1 MIDTEKDKKEFR
13 ILSIDGGGIKGLYS
27 STILEHFEQKF
38 NCLLSDHFDLLCGT
52 STGGLIA
59 LAASLKIPMAEVSK
73 FYQEEG
79 PKIFPKQSVL
89 WLPRIFGKRVSL
101 GDIKQV
107 LYKGKFSDEPLR
119 RALENIFGDHKI
131 ADSHNYLCIPSYTI
145 TEARPWVFKKDHHE
159 LDRDDKAYYVDV
171 ALATSAAPTFFP
183 LAEIPYY
190 DHKQFI
196 DGGVW
201 ANNPTL
207 SGLIEALRFFVG
219 TGKDFDSIKIL
230 SISSLSVAA
239 GKPPG
244 LTRQRSFWNWKKDLF
259 ETSMT
264 GQSIFS
270 EYFMNEIKNIS
281 EVDIDYLRIPTAD
294 IAREQEDHV
303 QLDVATPNA
312 LRLIRGK
319 GNDMGE
325 IYKKKPEIAAF
336 FAKQKLSNFN
346 KHG

>member
-1 MIDTEKDKKEFR
+1 MEKEKREFK
-13 ILSIDGGGIKGLYS
+13 ILAIDGGGIKGLYS
-27 STILEHFEQKF
+27 STILEHFEERF
-38 NCLLSDHFDLLCGT
+38 NCLLSDYFDLLCGT

-59 LAASLKIPMAEVSK
+59 LAASLKIPMTKVSQ

-89 WLPRIFGKRVSL
+89 WLPRILGKRMTV
-101 GDIKQV
+101 GDLKQV
-107 LYKGKFSDEPLR
+107 FYKGKFSDGPLR
-119 RALENIFGDHKI
+119 NALHGVFGSHKI

-207 SGLIEALRFFVG
+207 AGLIEALRFFVG
-219 TGKDFDSIKIL
+219 TDKEFNSVKIL
-230 SISSLSVAA
+230 SVSSLSVAG
-239 GKPPG
+239 GKPVG
-244 LTRQRSFWNWKKDLF
+244 LKRQRSFWSWKKDLF

-270 EYFMNEIKNIS
+270 DYFMSQIQKIS
-281 EVDIDYLRIPTAD
+281 EVDIDYFRIPTAD

-312 LRLIRGK
+312 LRLMRGK

-325 IYKKKPEIAAF
+325 VYKKKPEIESF
-336 FAKQKLSNFN
+336 FAKQKLSNIKN
-346 KHG
+346 YG

>member
-1 MIDTEKDKKEFR
+1 MEEEKNKKEFK
-13 ILSIDGGGIKGLYS
+13 ILAIDGGGIKGLYS

-38 NCLLSDHFDLLCGT
+38 NCLLSDYFDLLCGT

-59 LAASLKIPMAEVSK
+59 LAASLKIPMTKVSE

-79 PKIFPKQSVL
+79 PKIFPKQRIL
-89 WLPRIFGKRVSL
+89 WLPRIIGKKITT
-101 GDIKQV
+101 GDLRQV
-107 LYKGKFSDEPLR
+107 IYRGKFSDEPLR
-119 RALENIFGDHKI
+119 KALENIFGNHKI
-131 ADSHNYLCIPSYTI
+131 AESNNYLCIPSYTI

-159 LDRDDKAYYVDV
+159 LDRDDKAFYVDV

-183 LAEIPYY
+183 VAEIPYY

-207 SGLIEALRFFVG
+207 SGLIEALKYFVG
-219 TGKDFDSIKIL
+219 TGKEFDSIKIL
-230 SISSLSVAA
+230 SLSSLSLTG
-239 GKPPG
+239 GKPTG
-244 LTRQRSFWNWKKDLF
+244 LKRHRSFWNWKKELF
-259 ETSMT
+259 ETSMA

-270 EYFMNEIKNIS
+270 EYFMDQIQKIA
-281 EVDIDYLRIPTAD
+281 EVNIDYFRIPTAD
-294 IAREQEDHV
+294 IAREQEDHI
-303 QLDVATPNA
+303 QLDVATPYA

-325 IYKKKPEIAAF
+325 LYKKKSEIAAF
-336 FAKQKLSNFN
+336 FSKQKLSKINTY
-346 KHG
+346 G